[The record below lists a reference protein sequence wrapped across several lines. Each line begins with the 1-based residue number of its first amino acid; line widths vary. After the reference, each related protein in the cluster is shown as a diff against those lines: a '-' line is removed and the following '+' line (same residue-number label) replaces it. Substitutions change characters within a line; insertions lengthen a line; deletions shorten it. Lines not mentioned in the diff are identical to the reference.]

1 MRLDARMCG
10 DLMYRH
16 ILMLRDAMVSPG
28 DSGIIA
34 PVLWL
39 LSGAALSVSLGGF
52 SGFAAGRGIAH
63 VCIRPVRVLGVQ

>member
-1 MRLDARMCG
+1 MRLDIRMCG

-28 DSGIIA
+28 DSGITA

-39 LSGAALSVSLGGF
+39 LSGAALSVSLG
-52 SGFAAGRGIAH
+52 
-63 VCIRPVRVLGVQ
+63 VQ

>member
-1 MRLDARMCG
+1 MRLDIRMCG

-34 PVLWL
+34 PVLEL
-39 LSGAALSVSLGGF
+39 LSGAALSVSLG
-52 SGFAAGRGIAH
+52 AGGWAFGWLPFPCRA
-63 VCIRPVRVLGVQ
+63 L

>member
-1 MRLDARMCG
+1 MRLDIRMCG

-39 LSGAALSVSLGGF
+39 LSGAALSVSLGPTLPPW
-52 SGFAAGRGIAH
+52 GIAH